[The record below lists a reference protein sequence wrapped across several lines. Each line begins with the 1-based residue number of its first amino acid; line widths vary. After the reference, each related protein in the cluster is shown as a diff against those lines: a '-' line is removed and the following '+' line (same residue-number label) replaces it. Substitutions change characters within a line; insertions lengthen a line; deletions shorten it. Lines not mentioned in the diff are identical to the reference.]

1 MTLPVSRTTEEA
13 LRQALARLIDG
24 CPTRTDGR
32 LTVANLAR
40 EAGMSRAT
48 ANRATAIVAA
58 CRDAIAAAG
67 GVAAEGSSDRSLAK
81 ALPGAPSGE
90 PPPHLPNIIHSTV
103 LRWASE
109 PSEQDIGTI
118 RAAFE
123 RIASCWEALEFSV
136 DASEVRAVYEDV
148 PFMHIAHDAAQVFW
162 APPSAKLE
170 SQSLQRDK

>member
-58 CRDAIAAAG
+58 CRDAIAAARARGMPPRG
-67 GVAAEGSSDRSLAK
+67 GPEKAREERRAMHIRAQHIQASPATKAGRAARCAPLSCRSRETPMSSLAIK
-81 ALPGAPSGE
+81 
-90 PPPHLPNIIHSTV
+90 
-103 LRWASE
+103 
-109 PSEQDIGTI
+109 
-118 RAAFE
+118 
-123 RIASCWEALEFSV
+123 
-136 DASEVRAVYEDV
+136 
-148 PFMHIAHDAAQVFW
+148 
-162 APPSAKLE
+162 K
-170 SQSLQRDK
+170 